1 MIDTRPAENAN
12 YVTAALTLSVLIT
25 RISLSIWRRERIDTS
40 IILVVASI
48 VVVVGRTVA
57 TIYYL
62 RFGNA
67 ADAIKHAHY
76 YKMSESDN
84 VKAGGILILV
94 ARVLMTTI
102 LWLQDCLLLLLY
114 SRIIYGVKWAALV
127 VKTTWVTAA
136 VTYVAVILVTFL
148 ECRPIYLY
156 WQITPYPG
164 HCLQAYAQLLT
175 QTVSNIILDI
185 MLIGVAWPLVGLKK
199 RTVAEH
205 ITLYTL
211 FALGTFAIVVSIIRI
226 VTVQY
231 SGSSQVT
238 RSLWA
243 SVQMVVATFL
253 ANAPSIYGSIRR
265 LRSKGLEPTT
275 TNNSAPAA
283 PRSRGLDAAGNSR
296 GVRGAWSRLL
306 IYDTDS
312 IALTS
317 SSPAH
322 HHHFRPLPPATAF
335 YDPQTAPAPYSHQAS
350 LEEGMGPCGGSIELD
365 PMNIPPAVQSCVF

>member
-12 YVTAALTLSVLIT
+12 YATAALTLTILIT

-40 IILVVASI
+40 MILVVASI
-48 VVVVGRTVA
+48 VVVVARTVT

-62 RFGNA
+62 RYGNA

-76 YKMSESDN
+76 YKMNDSDN
-84 VKAGGILILV
+84 VKAGGILILM

-114 SRIIYGVKWAALV
+114 YRIIYGVKWAALV
-127 VKTTWVTAA
+127 VKTTWATAA
-136 VTYVAVILVTFL
+136 VTYIAVVLVTFL

-185 MLIGVAWPLVGLKK
+185 MLIGVAWPIVGLKK
-199 RTVAEH
+199 RTIAEH

-243 SVQMVVATFL
+243 SVQMVVSTFL
-253 ANAPSIYGSIRR
+253 ANAPSIYGSIRCLREKR
-265 LRSKGLEPTT
+265 LRA
-275 TNNSAPAA
+275 NSNTPAP
-283 PRSRGLDAAGNSR
+283 SCGLDAASNNR
-296 GVRGAWSRLL
+296 RVARGAWSRLL

-317 SSPAH
+317 NAPG
-322 HHHFRPLPPATAF
+322 HHFRPLPPATTF
-335 YDPQTAPAPYSHQAS
+335 YDAQTAPAPYCHHMSVEAGIRACN
-350 LEEGMGPCGGSIELD
+350 ESIELD
-365 PMNIPPAVQSCVF
+365 AMNIPPQTQYSEI